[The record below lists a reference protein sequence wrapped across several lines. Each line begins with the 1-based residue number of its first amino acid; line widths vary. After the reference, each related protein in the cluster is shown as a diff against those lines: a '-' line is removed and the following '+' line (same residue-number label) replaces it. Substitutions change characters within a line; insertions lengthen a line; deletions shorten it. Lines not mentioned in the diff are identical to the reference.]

1 MYKANSQFCRLM
13 GACLSGVLIFVASTG
28 SAQENSDERSQ
39 NSAELTIRVTDIQ
52 QQQGNLNIAVI
63 RSPEDYERFMSPPKE
78 GQDGPEPS
86 QGVVAPVTSD
96 EVRAVIEDLSP
107 GPCLVLLYHDLN
119 DNGRMDTGFLG
130 IPTEP
135 YASSTGKRGRF
146 GPPSWKKGMFEIS
159 VGSNELIISL
169 D

>member
-1 MYKANSQFCRLM
+1 MYKANSQFSRLV
-13 GACLSGVLIFVASTG
+13 GVCLSGALIFVASTG

-39 NSAELTIRVTDIQ
+39 DSAELTIRVTEIQ

-63 RSPEDYERFMSPPKE
+63 RSREDYERFMSPPKE
-78 GQDGPEPS
+78 GQGGPEPAH
-86 QGVVAPVTSD
+86 GVVARVTSD
-96 EVRAVIEDLSP
+96 EVRAVIQDLPP

-119 DNGRMDTGFLG
+119 DNGRMDTGFFG

-159 VGSNELIISL
+159 VGSNELLISL